1 MIDWIIRK
9 IRRRMVE
16 IEQAERARDDA
27 QVIRDVCH
35 LANAPEMADQF
46 ISRGY
51 GHQGVIRELARC
63 ARSRAN

>member
-1 MIDWIIRK
+1 MIDWIIRR

-16 IEQAERARDDA
+16 IERTERARDDA
-27 QVIRDVCH
+27 QFIRDVCY

-63 ARSRAN
+63 SRSRVN